1 MGLSLNA
8 KAFRVCIIIV
18 SHGTV
23 PGWILVSSLQ
33 LAAASV
39 AQSAA
44 ASTNT
49 KDEVQWSNRSA
60 PEQKPHYN
68 LSLRILY
75 FQVNDTK
82 KMESAEQSHHV
93 CVVY

>member
-44 ASTNT
+44 ASTTT
-49 KDEVQWSNRSA
+49 KDDSEM
-60 PEQKPHYN
+60 EQ
-68 LSLRILY
+68 
-75 FQVNDTK
+75 
-82 KMESAEQSHHV
+82 
-93 CVVY
+93 